1 MSLPPITKGQVRKMF
16 DSEWAWGRYAIR
28 TGKKTPEQMI
38 EWLKER
44 YTINEKL
51 IELVNEIEIEKE

>member
-1 MSLPPITKGQVRKMF
+1 
-16 DSEWAWGRYAIR
+16 
-28 TGKKTPEQMI
+28 MI

-51 IELVNEIEIEKE
+51 IELVNEIEIEKEWKNAEATKQLERDD